1 MDRSRVDLN
10 QVDLNLLVAFDALMS
25 EGSVTRAAARLS
37 VGQSAMS
44 STLAR
49 LRKLFDDPLLV
60 REGRGL
66 VATPLAE
73 SLAKQ
78 VREVLDQIEYILTDP
93 TDFGPASD
101 TRTFTI
107 VASDVL
113 SVILLKPLRA
123 RLSVEAPG
131 VRIQVSPPV
140 VDDAERLM
148 RNQVDLV
155 VTPRDAFP
163 DYLNFRSTFLFSDR
177 HLCAVDVHNEAVG
190 STLSLEEFSSLPYL
204 ATTCGR
210 GITTA
215 EAQLDRLGV
224 SRNVEFTTSFGLVPT
239 LLSGS
244 RMIGLVHER
253 LALAIADQTTLRL
266 IEPPVPLQPIHMLML
281 WTNSSEADPGHSW
294 LHRKITSLI
303 AELDEAKRPQ
313 WSPAASTWPH
323 HRDERPPILPD
334 FTPSYKPHDPSR
346 L

>member
-1 MDRSRVDLN
+1 MDRTRVDVN

-44 STLAR
+44 STL
-49 LRKLFDDPLLV
+49 
-60 REGRGL
+60 
-66 VATPLAE
+66 
-73 SLAKQ
+73 
-78 VREVLDQIEYILTDP
+78 
-93 TDFGPASD
+93 
-101 TRTFTI
+101 
-107 VASDVL
+107 VASGVL

-123 RLSVEAPG
+123 RLAVEAPG

-140 VDDAERLM
+140 VDDAERLT

-163 DYLNFRSTFLFSDR
+163 DYQNFRSTFLFSDR

-266 IEPPVPLQPIHMLML
+266 LEPPVPLQPIHMLML
-281 WTNSSEADPGHSW
+281 WTSSSETDPGHSW
-294 LHRKITSLI
+294 LRHQITSLI

-313 WSPAASTWPH
+313 WSPATGTWPH
-323 HRDERPPILPD
+323 HRDEPAADIA
-334 FTPSYKPHDPSR
+334 
-346 L
+346 